1 MEGTNWGCSW
11 GYKVTILVG
20 VISQL
25 MKVKSPKLSTSMYKI
40 YKMHI
45 RVCLT
50 IGHPKNHWFT
60 IMSLLNG
67 FNFGGILHF
76 QTHSNLKWLV
86 SHGFFKKYHMVI
98 LNVVLRKKRKSTAM
112 NPQFLASLPIPKCF
126 LASPMFGATGGLG
139 HVLHRL
145 PPPSRHGV
153 GSQRPEG
160 GSCAT
165 GGSSGDSSRVRSH
178 SACFFFFFE
187 NDMW

>member
-1 MEGTNWGCSW
+1 MAFRVCVEIEGTNWGCSW

-45 RVCLT
+45 GVCLT

-67 FNFGGILHF
+67 FNFEGILHF
-76 QTHSNLKWLV
+76 QTHSNLKFLV

-98 LNVVLRKKRKSTAM
+98 LNVFLRKKRKSAAM
-112 NPQFLASLPIPKCF
+112 NSQFLA
-126 LASPMFGATGGLG
+126 
-139 HVLHRL
+139 
-145 PPPSRHGV
+145 
-153 GSQRPEG
+153 
-160 GSCAT
+160 
-165 GGSSGDSSRVRSH
+165 
-178 SACFFFFFE
+178 
-187 NDMW
+187 

>member
-98 LNVVLRKKRKSTAM
+98 LNVVLRKKKKKYCNESPVSGFVTH
-112 NPQFLASLPIPKCF
+112 PQMFLGFSNVWSDRRSWPRP
-126 LASPMFGATGGLG
+126 
-139 HVLHRL
+139 
-145 PPPSRHGV
+145 PPPSSSQPARCRLAASGGRKLRHRRQ
-153 GSQRPEG
+153 QR
-160 GSCAT
+160 
-165 GGSSGDSSRVRSH
+165 R
-178 SACFFFFFE
+178 
-187 NDMW
+187 